1 MLTNLK
7 KFLELLSSVEKKKLI
22 ILMIMILIMALVDML
37 GVASIMPFMAVLANP
52 ELIETNKILA
62 KMYVYS
68 KSADKESFFFILGL
82 IVFFILVFSLFFKGM
97 TTYFQIRFAMMCE
110 YTIGKRFIEGYIHQP
125 YVWFLNRHS
134 AELGKNIL
142 SEVQNVILNVV
153 MPFITIFSQGAVVIA
168 IFVLLLFIDTLLSL
182 SVCFFLGLCYF
193 GIYKIMSRK
202 LSSIGQSRLEA
213 NEGRF
218 TAVIETFAASKEIK
232 IGNHEDVCIKRFSN
246 PAKIYA
252 KQQIAA
258 EVISTLPRFMF
269 EAIAFGGLMLVILY
283 LMNSKG
289 NFSNSIPIVTLYAFA
304 GYRLMPALQFIYRAV
319 SQIRFAEASLNF
331 LYNDL
336 IKLKKLNSSSKNFN
350 IIKFENDIQ
359 LKNIIFKYPN
369 SDNLV
374 LKKLSLKIL
383 AKNAVALV
391 GKTGSGKTTIVDLIM
406 GILNPLNG
414 TLEVDGNIIDS
425 NNCKS
430 WQKIIGYVPQQI
442 YLANDTIEANIAF
455 GIDVDKINSL
465 EIERSAKIANL
476 HEFVTNQLPEG
487 YKTFVGERGVRLS
500 GGQRQRIGIA
510 RALYHNPKVLIMDEA
525 TSALDGLTEKAI
537 MQTINVLRNDITI
550 IIIAH
555 RLSTVREC
563 DQIYLVDDGKIIA
576 QGNFLELIQKND
588 TFSSMVSQYKQ

>member
-22 ILMIMILIMALVDML
+22 ILMFMILIMALVDML

-62 KMYVYS
+62 EMYLYS
-68 KSADKESFFFILGL
+68 RSADKESFFFILGL

-97 TTYFQIRFAMMCE
+97 TTYFQIQFAMMCE

-142 SEVQNVILNVV
+142 SEVQTVILNVV

-182 SVCFFLGLCYF
+182 SVCFFLGLFYF
-193 GIYKIMSRK
+193 GIYKIMRQK
-202 LSSIGQSRLEA
+202 LSAIGQSRLDA

-252 KQQIAA
+252 KQQITA

-283 LMNSKG
+283 LMNNKG
-289 NFSNSIPIVTLYAFA
+289 NFSNSIPIITLYAFA

-336 IKLKKLNSSSKNFN
+336 IKLKKLNLGSRNFN
-350 IIKFENDIQ
+350 IIKFEKDIQ
-359 LKNIIFKYPN
+359 LKNITFKYPN
-369 SDNLV
+369 SDNLI

-383 AKNAVALV
+383 AKNVVALV

-406 GILNPLNG
+406 GILDPLNG

-455 GIDVDKINSL
+455 GIDVDKINFL

-487 YKTFVGERGVRLS
+487 YKTFVGERGIRLS

-537 MQTINVLRNDITI
+537 MQTINELRNDITI

-588 TFSSMVSQYKQ
+588 IFSSMVSQYKQ

>member
-7 KFLELLSSVEKKKLI
+7 KFLELLSSVEKKNLI
-22 ILMIMILIMALVDML
+22 ILMFMILIMALVDML

-62 KMYVYS
+62 EIYVYS

-97 TTYFQIRFAMMCE
+97 TTYFQIQFAMMCE

-142 SEVQNVILNVV
+142 SEVQTVILNVV

-182 SVCFFLGLCYF
+182 SVCFFLGLFYF

-269 EAIAFGGLMLVILY
+269 EAIAFGGLMSVILY
-283 LMNSKG
+283 LMSSKG

-336 IKLKKLNSSSKNFN
+336 IKLKKLNSVSKNFN

-537 MQTINVLRNDITI
+537 MQTINDLRNDITI

-555 RLSTVREC
+555 RLSTIREC

>member
-1 MLTNLK
+1 MLTNLR

-142 SEVQNVILNVV
+142 SEVQTVILNVV

-182 SVCFFLGLCYF
+182 SVCFFLGLFYF

-202 LSSIGQSRLEA
+202 LSAIGQSRLDA

-218 TAVIETFAASKEIK
+218 TSVIETFAASKEIK
-232 IGNHEDVCIKRFSN
+232 IGNHEDVCIKRFSK

-252 KQQIAA
+252 KQQITA

-283 LMNSKG
+283 LMSNKG

>member
-22 ILMIMILIMALVDML
+22 ILMLMILIMALVDML

-62 KMYVYS
+62 EMYVYS

-97 TTYFQIRFAMMCE
+97 TTYFQIQFAMMCE

-142 SEVQNVILNVV
+142 SEVQTVILNVV

-182 SVCFFLGLCYF
+182 SVCFFLGLFYF

-283 LMNSKG
+283 LMSSKG

-336 IKLKKLNSSSKNFN
+336 IKLKKLNSGSKNFN
-350 IIKFENDIQ
+350 IIKFENNIQ

-391 GKTGSGKTTIVDLIM
+391 GKTGSGKTTIIDLIM

-537 MQTINVLRNDITI
+537 MQTINDLRNDITI

>member
-22 ILMIMILIMALVDML
+22 ILVFMILIMALVDML

-62 KMYVYS
+62 EMYVYS
-68 KSADKESFFFILGL
+68 RSADKESFFFILGL

-142 SEVQNVILNVV
+142 SEVQTFILNVV

-182 SVCFFLGLCYF
+182 SVCFFLGLFYF
-193 GIYKIMSRK
+193 GIYKIMSQK
-202 LSSIGQSRLEA
+202 LSAIGQSRLDA

-252 KQQIAA
+252 KQQITA

-283 LMNSKG
+283 LMNNKG
-289 NFSNSIPIVTLYAFA
+289 NFSNSIPIIILYAFA

-336 IKLKKLNSSSKNFN
+336 IKLKKLNSGSKNFN

-455 GIDVDKINSL
+455 GIDADKINSL

-537 MQTINVLRNDITI
+537 MQTINELRNDITI

-588 TFSSMVSQYKQ
+588 IFSSMVSQYKQ

>member
-1 MLTNLK
+1 
-7 KFLELLSSVEKKKLI
+7 
-22 ILMIMILIMALVDML
+22 MILTMALIDMV

-62 KMYVYS
+62 EMYVYS
-68 KSADKESFFFILGL
+68 RSADKESFFFLLGL
-82 IVFFILVFSLFFKGM
+82 IVFFILVFSLFFKGV
-97 TTYFQIRFAMMCE
+97 TAYFQIRFAMMCE
-110 YTIGKRFIEGYIHQP
+110 YTIGKKFIEGYIYQP
-125 YVWFLNRHS
+125 YVWFLNRNS

-142 SEVQNVILNVV
+142 SEVQTVILNVV

-182 SVCFFLGLCYF
+182 SVCFFLGVFYF
-193 GIYKIMSRK
+193 GIYKTMSRK
-202 LSSIGQSRLEA
+202 LSAIGQSRLDA

-232 IGNHEDVCIKRFSN
+232 IGNHEDFCIKRFSN

-252 KQQIAA
+252 KQQIKA

-269 EAIAFGGLMLVILY
+269 ESIAFGGLMLVILY
-283 LMNSKG
+283 LMNNKG

-319 SQIRFAEASLNF
+319 SQIRFAEPSLNF
-331 LYNDL
+331 LHNDL
-336 IKLKKLNSSSKNFN
+336 IKLEKLNPSPKNFN
-350 IIKFENDIQ
+350 IVKFEKDIQ
-359 LKNIIFKYPN
+359 LKNIVFKYPN
-369 SDNLV
+369 SKNLV

-383 AKNAVALV
+383 AKNVVALV

-406 GILNPLNG
+406 SIIDPLNG
-414 TLEVDGNIIDS
+414 TLEVDGKIINS

-455 GIDVDKINSL
+455 GVDVDKIDFS

-487 YKTFVGERGVRLS
+487 YKTFIGERGVRLS

-510 RALYHNPKVLIMDEA
+510 RALYNNPKVLIMDEA
-525 TSALDGLTEKAI
+525 TSALDSLTEKGI
-537 MQTINVLRNDITI
+537 MQTINELRNDITI

-563 DQIYLVDDGKIIA
+563 DQIYLVDNGKIIA
-576 QGNFLELIQKND
+576 QGNFLELVKKND
-588 TFSSMVSQYKQ
+588 MFSSMVSQYKQ

>member
-487 YKTFVGERGVRLS
+487 YKTFVGERGIRLS

>member
-7 KFLELLSSVEKKKLI
+7 KFLELLSSIEKKKLI
-22 ILMIMILIMALVDML
+22 ILVFMILIMALVDML

-62 KMYVYS
+62 EMYVYS
-68 KSADKESFFFILGL
+68 RSADKESFFFILGL

-142 SEVQNVILNVV
+142 SEVQTFILNVV

-182 SVCFFLGLCYF
+182 SVCFFLGLFYF
-193 GIYKIMSRK
+193 GIYKIMSQK
-202 LSSIGQSRLEA
+202 LSAIGQSRLDA

-252 KQQIAA
+252 KQQITA

-283 LMNSKG
+283 LMNNKG
-289 NFSNSIPIVTLYAFA
+289 NFSNSIPIIILYAFA

-336 IKLKKLNSSSKNFN
+336 IKLKKLNSGSKNFN

-455 GIDVDKINSL
+455 GIDADKINSL

-537 MQTINVLRNDITI
+537 MQTINELRNDITI

-588 TFSSMVSQYKQ
+588 IFSSMVSQYKQ

>member
-22 ILMIMILIMALVDML
+22 ILMFMILIMALVDML

-62 KMYVYS
+62 EIYVYS
-68 KSADKESFFFILGL
+68 RSADKESFFFILGL

-142 SEVQNVILNVV
+142 SEVQTVILNVV

-182 SVCFFLGLCYF
+182 SVCFFLGLFYF

-202 LSSIGQSRLEA
+202 LSAIGQSRLDA

-232 IGNHEDVCIKRFSN
+232 IGNHEDVCIKRFSK

-252 KQQIAA
+252 KQQITA

-283 LMNSKG
+283 LMSNKG

-336 IKLKKLNSSSKNFN
+336 IKLKKLNSGSRNFN
-350 IIKFENDIQ
+350 IIKFEKDIQ
-359 LKNIIFKYPN
+359 LKNITFKYPN
-369 SDNLV
+369 SDNLI

-383 AKNAVALV
+383 AKNVVALV

-406 GILNPLNG
+406 GILDPLNG
-414 TLEVDGNIIDS
+414 TLEIDGNIIDT

-455 GIDVDKINSL
+455 GVDVNKINSS

-537 MQTINVLRNDITI
+537 MQTINELRNDITI

-588 TFSSMVSQYKQ
+588 IFSSMVSQYKQ

>member
-7 KFLELLSSVEKKKLI
+7 KFLELLSSAEKKKLI
-22 ILMIMILIMALVDML
+22 ILMFMILTMALIDMV

-62 KMYVYS
+62 EMYVYS
-68 KSADKESFFFILGL
+68 RSADKESFFFILGL

-110 YTIGKRFIEGYIHQP
+110 YTIGKRFIDGYIHQP

-142 SEVQNVILNVV
+142 SEVQTVILNIV

-182 SVCFFLGLCYF
+182 SVCFFLGLFYF

-202 LSSIGQSRLEA
+202 LSAIGQSRLDA

-232 IGNHEDVCIKRFSN
+232 IGNHEDVCIKRFSK

-252 KQQIAA
+252 KQQITA

-283 LMNSKG
+283 LMSNKG

-336 IKLKKLNSSSKNFN
+336 IKLKKLNSGSRNFN
-350 IIKFENDIQ
+350 TIKFEKNIQ
-359 LKNIIFKYPN
+359 LKDIIFKYPN
-369 SDNLV
+369 SENLV

-383 AKNAVALV
+383 AKNVVALV

-406 GILNPLNG
+406 GILDPLNG
-414 TLEVDGNIIDS
+414 TLEVDGNIIDN

-455 GIDVDKINSL
+455 GVDMDKINSS

-537 MQTINVLRNDITI
+537 MQTINELRNDITI

-576 QGNFLELIQKND
+576 QGNFLELIKKND

>member
-1 MLTNLK
+1 MLINLK

-22 ILMIMILIMALVDML
+22 ILMFMILIMALVDML

-62 KMYVYS
+62 EMYVYS
-68 KSADKESFFFILGL
+68 RSADKESFFFILGL

-110 YTIGKRFIEGYIHQP
+110 YTVGKRFIEGYIHQP

-142 SEVQNVILNVV
+142 SEVQTVILNVV

-182 SVCFFLGLCYF
+182 SVCFFLGLFYF

-202 LSSIGQSRLEA
+202 LSAIGQSRLDA

-218 TAVIETFAASKEIK
+218 TSVIETFAASKEIK
-232 IGNHEDVCIKRFSN
+232 IGNHEDVCIKRFSK

-252 KQQIAA
+252 KQQITA

-283 LMNSKG
+283 LMSNKG

-336 IKLKKLNSSSKNFN
+336 IKLKKLHSGSRNFN
-350 IIKFENDIQ
+350 TIKFEKNIQ
-359 LKNIIFKYPN
+359 LKDIIFKYPN
-369 SDNLV
+369 SDNV
-374 LKKLSLKIL
+374 ILKKLSLKIL
-383 AKNAVALV
+383 AKNVVALV

-406 GILNPLNG
+406 GILDPLNG
-414 TLEVDGNIIDS
+414 TLEIDGNIIDT

-455 GIDVDKINSL
+455 GVDVNKINSS

-537 MQTINVLRNDITI
+537 MQTINELRNDITI

-563 DQIYLVDDGKIIA
+563 DQIYLVDEGKIIA
-576 QGNFLELIQKND
+576 QGNFLELIKKNS

>member
-22 ILMIMILIMALVDML
+22 ILMFMILIMALVDML

-62 KMYVYS
+62 EMYVYS

-97 TTYFQIRFAMMCE
+97 TTYFQIQFAMTCE

-142 SEVQNVILNVV
+142 SEVQTVILNVV

-182 SVCFFLGLCYF
+182 SVCFFLGLFYF

-269 EAIAFGGLMLVILY
+269 EAIAFGGLMSVILY
-283 LMNSKG
+283 LMSSKG

-336 IKLKKLNSSSKNFN
+336 IKLKKLNSGSKNFN

-383 AKNAVALV
+383 AKSAVALV

-414 TLEVDGNIIDS
+414 TLEVDGNIIDN

-455 GIDVDKINSL
+455 GIDMDKINSS

-537 MQTINVLRNDITI
+537 MQTINELRNDITI

-576 QGNFLELIQKND
+576 QGNFLELIKKND

>member
-22 ILMIMILIMALVDML
+22 ILMFMILIMALVDML

-62 KMYVYS
+62 EMYVYS

-97 TTYFQIRFAMMCE
+97 TTYFQIQFAMMCE

-142 SEVQNVILNVV
+142 SEVQTVILNVV

-182 SVCFFLGLCYF
+182 SVCFFLGLFYF

-269 EAIAFGGLMLVILY
+269 EAIAFSGLMLVILY
-283 LMNSKG
+283 LMSSKG

-336 IKLKKLNSSSKNFN
+336 IKLKKLNSGSKNFN

-537 MQTINVLRNDITI
+537 MQTINDLRNDITI

>member
-7 KFLELLSSVEKKKLI
+7 KFLELLSSVEKKNLI
-22 ILMIMILIMALVDML
+22 ILMFMILIMALVDML

-62 KMYVYS
+62 EMYVYS

-97 TTYFQIRFAMMCE
+97 TTYFQIQFAMMCE

-142 SEVQNVILNVV
+142 SEVQTVILNVV

-182 SVCFFLGLCYF
+182 SVCFFLGLFYF
-193 GIYKIMSRK
+193 GIYKIMSRR

-269 EAIAFGGLMLVILY
+269 EAIAFGGLMSVILY
-283 LMNSKG
+283 LMSSKG

-304 GYRLMPALQFIYRAV
+304 GYRLIPALQFIYRGV

-336 IKLKKLNSSSKNFN
+336 IKLKKLNLVSKNFN

-383 AKNAVALV
+383 AKNVVALV

-537 MQTINVLRNDITI
+537 MQTINDLRNDITI

>member
-7 KFLELLSSVEKKKLI
+7 KFLELLSSAEKKKLI
-22 ILMIMILIMALVDML
+22 ILMFMILIMALIDMV

-62 KMYVYS
+62 EMYVYS

-97 TTYFQIRFAMMCE
+97 TTYFQIQFAMMCE

-142 SEVQNVILNVV
+142 SEVQTVILNVV

-182 SVCFFLGLCYF
+182 SVCFFLGLFYF

-269 EAIAFGGLMLVILY
+269 EAIAFGGLMSVILY
-283 LMNSKG
+283 LMSSKG

-336 IKLKKLNSSSKNFN
+336 IKLKKLNSISKNFN

-359 LKNIIFKYPN
+359 LKNIIFK
-369 SDNLV
+369 
-374 LKKLSLKIL
+374 
-383 AKNAVALV
+383 
-391 GKTGSGKTTIVDLIM
+391 
-406 GILNPLNG
+406 
-414 TLEVDGNIIDS
+414 
-425 NNCKS
+425 
-430 WQKIIGYVPQQI
+430 
-442 YLANDTIEANIAF
+442 
-455 GIDVDKINSL
+455 
-465 EIERSAKIANL
+465 
-476 HEFVTNQLPEG
+476 
-487 YKTFVGERGVRLS
+487 
-500 GGQRQRIGIA
+500 
-510 RALYHNPKVLIMDEA
+510 
-525 TSALDGLTEKAI
+525 
-537 MQTINVLRNDITI
+537 
-550 IIIAH
+550 
-555 RLSTVREC
+555 
-563 DQIYLVDDGKIIA
+563 
-576 QGNFLELIQKND
+576 
-588 TFSSMVSQYKQ
+588 

>member
-7 KFLELLSSVEKKKLI
+7 KFLELLSSAEKKKLI
-22 ILMIMILIMALVDML
+22 ILMFMILTMALIDMV

-62 KMYVYS
+62 EMYVYS
-68 KSADKESFFFILGL
+68 RSADKESFFFLLGL
-82 IVFFILVFSLFFKGM
+82 IVFFILVFSLFFKGV
-97 TTYFQIRFAMMCE
+97 TAYFQIRFAMICE
-110 YTIGKRFIEGYIHQP
+110 YTIGKKFIEGYIYQP
-125 YVWFLNRHS
+125 YVWFLNRNS

-142 SEVQNVILNVV
+142 SEVQTVILNVV

-182 SVCFFLGLCYF
+182 SVCFFLGVFYF
-193 GIYKIMSRK
+193 GIYKTMSRK
-202 LSSIGQSRLEA
+202 LSAIGQSRLDA

-232 IGNHEDVCIKRFSN
+232 IGNHEDFCIKRFSN

-252 KQQIAA
+252 KQQIKA

-269 EAIAFGGLMLVILY
+269 ESIAFGGLMLVILY
-283 LMNSKG
+283 LMNNKG

-319 SQIRFAEASLNF
+319 SQIRFAEPSLNF
-331 LYNDL
+331 LHNDL
-336 IKLKKLNSSSKNFN
+336 IKLEKLNPSPKNFN
-350 IIKFENDIQ
+350 IVKFEKDIQ
-359 LKNIIFKYPN
+359 LKNIVFKYPN
-369 SDNLV
+369 SKNLV

-383 AKNAVALV
+383 AKNVVALV

-406 GILNPLNG
+406 SIIDPLNG
-414 TLEVDGNIIDS
+414 TLEVDGKIINS

-455 GIDVDKINSL
+455 GVDVDKIDFS

-487 YKTFVGERGVRLS
+487 YKTFIGERGVRLS

-510 RALYHNPKVLIMDEA
+510 RALYNNPKVLIMDEA
-525 TSALDGLTEKAI
+525 TSALDSLTEKGI
-537 MQTINVLRNDITI
+537 MQTINELRNDITI

-563 DQIYLVDDGKIIA
+563 DQIYLVDNGKIIA
-576 QGNFLELIQKND
+576 QGNFLELVKKND
-588 TFSSMVSQYKQ
+588 MFSSMVSQYKQ

>member
-22 ILMIMILIMALVDML
+22 ILMFMILIMALVDML

-182 SVCFFLGLCYF
+182 SVCFFLGLFYF

-283 LMNSKG
+283 LMSSKG

-383 AKNAVALV
+383 AKNVVALV

>member
-22 ILMIMILIMALVDML
+22 ILMFMILIMALVDML

-62 KMYVYS
+62 EMYVYS

-110 YTIGKRFIEGYIHQP
+110 YTIGKRFIEGYIHQS

-153 MPFITIFSQGAVVIA
+153 VPFITIFSQGAVVIA

-182 SVCFFLGLCYF
+182 SVCFFLGLFYF

-283 LMNSKG
+283 LMSSKG

-336 IKLKKLNSSSKNFN
+336 IKLKKLNSGSKNFN

-455 GIDVDKINSL
+455 GIDVDKINYL

>member
-22 ILMIMILIMALVDML
+22 ILMFMILIMALVDML

-62 KMYVYS
+62 EMYVYS
-68 KSADKESFFFILGL
+68 KSADKEYFFFILGL

-97 TTYFQIRFAMMCE
+97 TTYFQIQFAMMCE
-110 YTIGKRFIEGYIHQP
+110 YTIGKRFIDGYIHQP

-142 SEVQNVILNVV
+142 SEVQTVILNVV

-182 SVCFFLGLCYF
+182 SVCFFLGLFYF

-283 LMNSKG
+283 LMSSKG

-336 IKLKKLNSSSKNFN
+336 IKLKKLNSGSKNFN

-537 MQTINVLRNDITI
+537 MQTINDLRNDITI

>member
-1 MLTNLK
+1 
-7 KFLELLSSVEKKKLI
+7 
-22 ILMIMILIMALVDML
+22 
-37 GVASIMPFMAVLANP
+37 
-52 ELIETNKILA
+52 
-62 KMYVYS
+62 
-68 KSADKESFFFILGL
+68 
-82 IVFFILVFSLFFKGM
+82 
-97 TTYFQIRFAMMCE
+97 MCE

-336 IKLKKLNSSSKNFN
+336 IKLKKLNSGSRNFN
-350 IIKFENDIQ
+350 IIKFEKDIQ
-359 LKNIIFKYPN
+359 LKNITFKYPN
-369 SDNLV
+369 SDNLI

-383 AKNAVALV
+383 DMNCQ
-391 GKTGSGKTTIVDLIM
+391 TN
-406 GILNPLNG
+406 NP
-414 TLEVDGNIIDS
+414 
-425 NNCKS
+425 
-430 WQKIIGYVPQQI
+430 
-442 YLANDTIEANIAF
+442 
-455 GIDVDKINSL
+455 SL
-465 EIERSAKIANL
+465 
-476 HEFVTNQLPEG
+476 
-487 YKTFVGERGVRLS
+487 
-500 GGQRQRIGIA
+500 
-510 RALYHNPKVLIMDEA
+510 
-525 TSALDGLTEKAI
+525 GLF
-537 MQTINVLRNDITI
+537 
-550 IIIAH
+550 
-555 RLSTVREC
+555 C
-563 DQIYLVDDGKIIA
+563 
-576 QGNFLELIQKND
+576 
-588 TFSSMVSQYKQ
+588 

>member
-1 MLTNLK
+1 
-7 KFLELLSSVEKKKLI
+7 
-22 ILMIMILIMALVDML
+22 
-37 GVASIMPFMAVLANP
+37 
-52 ELIETNKILA
+52 
-62 KMYVYS
+62 
-68 KSADKESFFFILGL
+68 
-82 IVFFILVFSLFFKGM
+82 
-97 TTYFQIRFAMMCE
+97 
-110 YTIGKRFIEGYIHQP
+110 
-125 YVWFLNRHS
+125 
-134 AELGKNIL
+134 
-142 SEVQNVILNVV
+142 
-153 MPFITIFSQGAVVIA
+153 
-168 IFVLLLFIDTLLSL
+168 L
-182 SVCFFLGLCYF
+182 SVCFFLGLFYF

-202 LSSIGQSRLEA
+202 LSAIGQSRLDA
-213 NEGRF
+213 NEGRY
-218 TAVIETFAASKEIK
+218 TAVIETFSASKEIK
-232 IGNHEDVCIKRFSN
+232 IGNHEDVCIKRFSK

-252 KQQIAA
+252 KQQITA

-283 LMNSKG
+283 LMSNKG

-336 IKLKKLNSSSKNFN
+336 IKLKKLNSGSRNFN
-350 IIKFENDIQ
+350 IIIFEKDIQ
-359 LKNIIFKYPN
+359 LKNITFKYPN
-369 SDNLV
+369 SDNLI

-383 AKNAVALV
+383 AKNVVALV

-406 GILNPLNG
+406 GILDPLNG
-414 TLEVDGNIIDS
+414 TLEVDGNIIDN

-455 GIDVDKINSL
+455 GVDMDKINSS

-537 MQTINVLRNDITI
+537 MQTINELRNDITI

-563 DQIYLVDDGKIIA
+563 DQIYLVDDGKIVA
-576 QGNFLELIQKND
+576 QGNFLELIKKND

>member
-1 MLTNLK
+1 MLINLK

-22 ILMIMILIMALVDML
+22 ILMFMILIMALVDML

-62 KMYVYS
+62 EMYVYS
-68 KSADKESFFFILGL
+68 RSADKESFFFILGL

-110 YTIGKRFIEGYIHQP
+110 YTVGKRFIEGYIHQP

-142 SEVQNVILNVV
+142 SEVQTVILNVV

-182 SVCFFLGLCYF
+182 SVCFFLGLFYF

-202 LSSIGQSRLEA
+202 LSAIGQSRLDA

-218 TAVIETFAASKEIK
+218 TSVIETFAASKEIK
-232 IGNHEDVCIKRFSN
+232 IGNHEDVCIKRFSK

-252 KQQIAA
+252 KQQITA

-283 LMNSKG
+283 LMSNKG

-336 IKLKKLNSSSKNFN
+336 IKLKKLHSGSRNFN
-350 IIKFENDIQ
+350 TIKFEKNIQ
-359 LKNIIFKYPN
+359 LKDIIFKYPN
-369 SDNLV
+369 SDNV
-374 LKKLSLKIL
+374 ILKKLSLKIL
-383 AKNAVALV
+383 AKNVVALV

-406 GILNPLNG
+406 GILDPLNG
-414 TLEVDGNIIDS
+414 TLEIDGNIIDT

-455 GIDVDKINSL
+455 GVDVNKINSS

-537 MQTINVLRNDITI
+537 MQTINELRNDITI

-576 QGNFLELIQKND
+576 QGNFLELIKKNS

>member
-7 KFLELLSSVEKKKLI
+7 KFLELLSSAEKKKLI
-22 ILMIMILIMALVDML
+22 ILMFMILIMALIDMV

-62 KMYVYS
+62 EMYVYS
-68 KSADKESFFFILGL
+68 RSADKESFFFILGL

-110 YTIGKRFIEGYIHQP
+110 YTIGKRFIDGYIHQP

-142 SEVQNVILNVV
+142 SEVQTVILNIV

-168 IFVLLLFIDTLLSL
+168 IFILLLFIDTLLSL
-182 SVCFFLGLCYF
+182 SVCFFLGLFYF

-202 LSSIGQSRLEA
+202 LSAIGQSRLDA

-232 IGNHEDVCIKRFSN
+232 IGNHEDFCIKRFSN

-252 KQQIAA
+252 KQQIKA

-269 EAIAFGGLMLVILY
+269 ESIAFGGLMLVILY
-283 LMNSKG
+283 LMNNKG

-319 SQIRFAEASLNF
+319 SQIRFAEPSLNF
-331 LYNDL
+331 LHNDL
-336 IKLKKLNSSSKNFN
+336 IKLEKLNPSPKNFN
-350 IIKFENDIQ
+350 IVKFEKDIQ
-359 LKNIIFKYPN
+359 LKNIVFKYPN
-369 SDNLV
+369 SENLV

-383 AKNAVALV
+383 AKNVVALV

-406 GILNPLNG
+406 SIIDPLNG
-414 TLEVDGNIIDS
+414 TLEVDGKIINS

-455 GIDVDKINSL
+455 GVDVDKIDFSK
-465 EIERSAKIANL
+465 IERSAKIANL

-487 YKTFVGERGVRLS
+487 YKTFIGERGVRLS

-510 RALYHNPKVLIMDEA
+510 RALYNNPKVLIMDEA
-525 TSALDGLTEKAI
+525 TSALDSLTEKGI
-537 MQTINVLRNDITI
+537 MQTINELRNDITI

-555 RLSTVREC
+555 RLSTVQEC
-563 DQIYLVDDGKIIA
+563 DQIYLVDNGKIIA
-576 QGNFLELIQKND
+576 QGNFLELVKKND
-588 TFSSMVSQYKQ
+588 MFSSMVSQYKQ

>member
-1 MLTNLK
+1 
-7 KFLELLSSVEKKKLI
+7 
-22 ILMIMILIMALVDML
+22 
-37 GVASIMPFMAVLANP
+37 
-52 ELIETNKILA
+52 
-62 KMYVYS
+62 
-68 KSADKESFFFILGL
+68 
-82 IVFFILVFSLFFKGM
+82 
-97 TTYFQIRFAMMCE
+97 
-110 YTIGKRFIEGYIHQP
+110 
-125 YVWFLNRHS
+125 
-134 AELGKNIL
+134 
-142 SEVQNVILNVV
+142 
-153 MPFITIFSQGAVVIA
+153 
-168 IFVLLLFIDTLLSL
+168 
-182 SVCFFLGLCYF
+182 
-193 GIYKIMSRK
+193 
-202 LSSIGQSRLEA
+202 
-213 NEGRF
+213 
-218 TAVIETFAASKEIK
+218 
-232 IGNHEDVCIKRFSN
+232 
-246 PAKIYA
+246 
-252 KQQIAA
+252 
-258 EVISTLPRFMF
+258 
-269 EAIAFGGLMLVILY
+269 
-283 LMNSKG
+283 
-289 NFSNSIPIVTLYAFA
+289 
-304 GYRLMPALQFIYRAV
+304 MPALQFIYRAV

-336 IKLKKLNSSSKNFN
+336 IKLKKLNSGSRNFN
-350 IIKFENDIQ
+350 IIIFEKDIQ
-359 LKNIIFKYPN
+359 LKNITFKYPN
-369 SDNLV
+369 SDNLI

>member
-7 KFLELLSSVEKKKLI
+7 KFLELLSSVEKKNLI
-22 ILMIMILIMALVDML
+22 ILMFMILIMALVDML

-62 KMYVYS
+62 EMYVYS

-97 TTYFQIRFAMMCE
+97 TTYFQIQFAMMCE

-142 SEVQNVILNVV
+142 SEVQTVILNVV

-182 SVCFFLGLCYF
+182 SVCFFLGLFYF

-269 EAIAFGGLMLVILY
+269 EAIAFGGLMSVILY
-283 LMNSKG
+283 LMSSKG

-336 IKLKKLNSSSKNFN
+336 IKLKKLNSVSKNFN

-537 MQTINVLRNDITI
+537 MQTINDLRNDITI

>member
-7 KFLELLSSVEKKKLI
+7 KFLELLSSAEKKKLI
-22 ILMIMILIMALVDML
+22 ILMFMILIMALIDMV

-62 KMYVYS
+62 EMYVYS

-97 TTYFQIRFAMMCE
+97 TTYFQIQFAMMCE

-142 SEVQNVILNVV
+142 SEVQTVILNVV

-182 SVCFFLGLCYF
+182 SVCFFLGLFYF

-269 EAIAFGGLMLVILY
+269 EAIAFGGLMSVILY
-283 LMNSKG
+283 LMSSKG

-336 IKLKKLNSSSKNFN
+336 IKLKKLNSISKNFN

-383 AKNAVALV
+383 AKNVVALV

-414 TLEVDGNIIDS
+414 TLEVDGNIIAS

-537 MQTINVLRNDITI
+537 MQTINELRNDITI

-576 QGNFLELIQKND
+576 QGNFLELIKKND

>member
-22 ILMIMILIMALVDML
+22 ILMFMILIMALVDML

-62 KMYVYS
+62 EMYVYS

-110 YTIGKRFIEGYIHQP
+110 YTIGKRFIEGYIHQS

-153 MPFITIFSQGAVVIA
+153 VPFITIFSQGAVVIA

-182 SVCFFLGLCYF
+182 SVCFFLGLFYF

-283 LMNSKG
+283 LMSSKG

-336 IKLKKLNSSSKNFN
+336 IKLKKLNSGSKNFN

>member
-22 ILMIMILIMALVDML
+22 ILMFMILIMALVDML

-62 KMYVYS
+62 EMYVYS

-182 SVCFFLGLCYF
+182 SVCFFLGLFYF

-283 LMNSKG
+283 LMSSKG

-336 IKLKKLNSSSKNFN
+336 IKLKKLNSGSKNFN

-500 GGQRQRIGIA
+500 GGQRQRIAIA

>member
-22 ILMIMILIMALVDML
+22 ILMFMILIMALVDML

-62 KMYVYS
+62 EMYVYS

-182 SVCFFLGLCYF
+182 SVCFFLGLFYF

-283 LMNSKG
+283 LMSSKG

-336 IKLKKLNSSSKNFN
+336 IKLKKLNSGSKNFN